1 MPHGV
6 RIQKSSKRFTGEQR
20 RQNRTPAMWASN
32 GGNPLPVEGVNMNTQ
47 LLLATLIALTFA
59 ASAQPASADDG
70 PPPWG
75 PIVGTWE
82 ATVTPVNCQ
91 TGDQFPQFATLT
103 YVTFAMGGT
112 VVETTAG
119 QRFQPGQ
126 RAPGQGYW
134 EYTGHKTYFA
144 HYQAF
149 VLFDSVDP
157 VPPATQHERGSQTF
171 DHSIEVLDADHWTGD
186 SLVTFRDVAG
196 EPVPPS
202 GCAKTTAVRMR

>member
-1 MPHGV
+1 
-6 RIQKSSKRFTGEQR
+6 
-20 RQNRTPAMWASN
+20 
-32 GGNPLPVEGVNMNTQ
+32 MNAR
-47 LLLATLIALTFA
+47 LIPATLLSLACVAIADRA
-59 ASAQPASADDG
+59 AADDG
-70 PPPWG
+70 PPPWA

-112 VVETTAG
+112 VMETSAG

-126 RAPGQGYW
+126 RAAGQGYW
-134 EYTGHKTYFA
+134 QYTGRRTYFA

-157 VPPATQHERGSQTF
+157 VPPATAHQRGSQNF
-171 DHSIEVLDADHWTGD
+171 DHSIDMQDGDHWTGD
-186 SLVTFRDVAG
+186 TLVTFRDTAG
-196 EPVPPS
+196 EQVPPS